1 MKKLSFTQ
9 VLKDT
14 INDTNEE
21 ILCAFRV
28 VRPDELLANKAGKS
42 IVCKNPDATYTAEE
56 HVRSG
61 KRDSA
66 WISVTD
72 SFLVALGWAIQF
84 GCGIVVIDYSKIET
98 EKVDFR
104 QGFSGKKGIASNWA
118 IASREICVKGEI
130 KADAIVAVISP
141 DQLFLF
147 QQPNK
152 EYKAVVD
159 AAANPYKEAINSTV
173 ARVEKLSRN
182 LKTWTNNP
190 SSLIPEVCKLWSV
203 KEWLWAE
210 RVYA

>member
-1 MKKLSFTQ
+1 MRKLSFTQ
-9 VLKDT
+9 IRKQFD
-14 INDTNEE
+14 NTNEE

-28 VRPDELLANKAGKS
+28 VRPDELIAIKAGNG

-66 WISVTD
+66 WISLTD

-84 GCGIVVIDYSKIET
+84 GCGIAVIDYSKIET

-104 QGFSGKKGIASNWA
+104 QGFSGKKGTASGWA

-141 DQLFLF
+141 DLLFLF

-152 EYKAVVD
+152 EYKALVD
-159 AAANPYKEAINSTV
+159 ASTNPYKEAINYTFK
-173 ARVEKLSRN
+173 RVEKLSGN
-182 LKTWTNNP
+182 LETWTNNP

-203 KEWLWAE
+203 KEWLWSE

>member
-1 MKKLSFTQ
+1 MRKLSFTQ

-14 INDTNEE
+14 ISGAEE

-28 VRPDELLANKAGKS
+28 VRPDELLAINAGNS
-42 IVCKNPDATYTAEE
+42 IVCKDSDATYTAEE

-72 SFLVALGWAIQF
+72 SFLIALGWAIQF

-98 EKVDFR
+98 EKMDFR
-104 QGFSGKKGIASNWA
+104 KGFSGKKGIASGWA

-130 KADAIVAVISP
+130 KADAS
-141 DQLFLF
+141 
-147 QQPNK
+147 
-152 EYKAVVD
+152 
-159 AAANPYKEAINSTV
+159 ANPYKEAIYSTV